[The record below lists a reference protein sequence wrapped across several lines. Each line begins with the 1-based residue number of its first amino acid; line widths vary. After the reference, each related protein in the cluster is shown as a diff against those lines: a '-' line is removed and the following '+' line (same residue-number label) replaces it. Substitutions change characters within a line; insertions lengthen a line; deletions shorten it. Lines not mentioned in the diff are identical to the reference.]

1 MTTKAAALR
10 TVPLFHGMSDR
21 SVESIAELA
30 RDATFET
37 GAILIREGDPGD
49 SFLIIREGSATV
61 EKGGSPIRDLGSGDF
76 LGEISLIDGRP
87 RTATVVATGPIDAWC
102 IDRDGFIRLMDEF
115 PSVRYELLN
124 ALTQRIRA
132 SAVTTPLD

>member
-10 TVPLFHGMSDR
+10 TVPLFRGMSDG
-21 SVESIAELA
+21 SVATIAELA
-30 RDATFET
+30 TETSFDT

-49 SFLIIREGSATV
+49 SFLIIRQGAATV
-61 EKGGSPIRDLGSGDF
+61 EQDGSVVRELGSGDF

-87 RTATVVATGPIDAWC
+87 RTATVTASEPLDAWT
-102 IDRDGFIRLMDEF
+102 IERAGFTRLMDEF

-132 SAVTTPLD
+132 SQAASPLD